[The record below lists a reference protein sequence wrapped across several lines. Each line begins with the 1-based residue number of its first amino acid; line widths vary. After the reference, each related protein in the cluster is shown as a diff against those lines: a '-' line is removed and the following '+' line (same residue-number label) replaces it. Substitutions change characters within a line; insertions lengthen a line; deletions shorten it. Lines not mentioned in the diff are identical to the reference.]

1 MGRRKLGF
9 GGLASTAAVRTR
21 GNFGIIPSPYDADF
35 ERKIRSKSAAK
46 IYEQSMC
53 ESLAHKLFLKLESF
67 ATRCEALLPCD
78 RERCIIKTIFA
89 AGGRTEMAI
98 SYNRLWKLLV
108 DKKMSKADLRKAAG
122 IAPNTMTRLR
132 RDEEVTLSV
141 LNRIC
146 IVLDVN
152 IGDVMEFVQE

>member
-1 MGRRKLGF
+1 MR
-9 GGLASTAAVRTR
+9 
-21 GNFGIIPSPYDADF
+21 
-35 ERKIRSKSAAK
+35 
-46 IYEQSMC
+46 
-53 ESLAHKLFLKLESF
+53 ESLSCKLFLELESF

-78 RERCIIKTIFA
+78 RERCIIRTIFV

-98 SYNRLWKLLV
+98 SYNKLWKLLV

-146 IVLDVN
+146 VA
-152 IGDVMEFVQE
+152 

>member
-1 MGRRKLGF
+1 
-9 GGLASTAAVRTR
+9 
-21 GNFGIIPSPYDADF
+21 
-35 ERKIRSKSAAK
+35 
-46 IYEQSMC
+46 
-53 ESLAHKLFLKLESF
+53 
-67 ATRCEALLPCD
+67 
-78 RERCIIKTIFA
+78 
-89 AGGRTEMAI
+89 MAI
-98 SYNRLWKLLV
+98 SYNKLWKLLV

-152 IGDVMEFVQE
+152 IGDVMEFTNDERDGGYDG